1 MGLFVSPHRRID
13 CGKLLSLG
21 SNKPGKQTFHGL
33 KCHVEKCQKDILYTW
48 KIGVVACGGR
58 GLSGRKWITRQSFFD
73 SLSSASR
80 RWTRKTSSYRG
91 GIGWR
96 SRDRREFYFL
106 SRYFRFRPWCN
117 TRSFRVNF
125 RAYNYLRTTG
135 MRLRSQNH
143 SSGFRLRNH
152 FLSVSFRFRSI
163 QDGARGR
170 HGSWKVALFHW
181 IFTAY
186 KYANFALNAAILR
199 FYVTRYFY

>member
-91 GIGWR
+91 EIGWR

-117 TRSFRVNF
+117 TRSFRLSGWISALIATSE
-125 RAYNYLRTTG
+125 RPACDCDRRTIAVGLGWETTSG
-135 MRLRSQNH
+135 RS
-143 SSGFRLRNH
+143 
-152 FLSVSFRFRSI
+152 LSVSGRSKMAP
-163 QDGARGR
+163 GADMEAEKSHFSTEFLR
-170 HGSWKVALFHW
+170 L
-181 IFTAY
+181 T
-186 KYANFALNAAILR
+186 NTLILH
-199 FYVTRYFY
+199 